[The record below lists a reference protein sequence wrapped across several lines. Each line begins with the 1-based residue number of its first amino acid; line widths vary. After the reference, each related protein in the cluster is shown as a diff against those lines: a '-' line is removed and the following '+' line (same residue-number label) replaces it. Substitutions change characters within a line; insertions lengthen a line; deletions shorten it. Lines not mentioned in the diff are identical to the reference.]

1 MNHVTLPADYRLTPR
16 TLSIALNTLGDA
28 NRLHC
33 GVVGGATI
41 KCYIEDIEGLD
52 YDDSH
57 QYREWPITIAPTYF
71 NTDTEKYIYAAIPKT
86 PTISTTAMIVFPS
99 ELLDIYGQN
108 ESDEQ
113 VGSTDFFYVWL
124 QGIITEVQ
132 TEDNVSFRQWEEEID
147 NGSLG
152 TDQDRAAKIT
162 GVKVNGETVEIED
175 GVVDIPTPRKISQL
189 QNDQSFINESNISA
203 ANGIM
208 QLGEIYLNLAHHHD
222 WGQIVN
228 KPNLVEGV
236 TVAKWALSFLLSN
249 GDTIQA
255 DFSSFVDAIS
265 SVSNDVSRLTNE
277 RGMVI
282 TPLVWGAT
290 YTEEDWTDRKGE
302 YWFDTTADMLKQ
314 CVSFIGGFP
323 FFATIHGRF
332 MIWNDNSH
340 ELILYAYDGITPSSI
355 TIFTATT

>member
-1 MNHVTLPADYRLTPR
+1 MNHVAQPTDYRITPQM
-16 TLSIALNTLGDA
+16 LSISLNALGDA

-52 YDDSH
+52 YGDNH
-57 QYREWPITIAPTYF
+57 QYREWPIVIAPTYF
-71 NTDTEKYIYAAIPKT
+71 NTDTAKYVYAAIPKS
-86 PTISTTAMIVFPS
+86 PTTATTAMIVFPS
-99 ELLDIYGQN
+99 EPIDIYGQN

-113 VGSTDFFYVWL
+113 VGSTDFFYIWL

-132 TEDNVSFRQWEEEID
+132 TEDDVSFRQWEQEID
-147 NGSLG
+147 NGLLG
-152 TDQDRAAKIT
+152 TDQSRAPAIT
-162 GVKVNGETVEIED
+162 GVKVNGESVLIED

-189 QNDQSFINESNISA
+189 QNDQSFINGSNISA

-208 QLGEIYLNLAHHHD
+208 QLGEICLNLAHCHD

-265 SVSNDVSRLTNE
+265 SVSNDVARLTNE

-282 TPLVWGAT
+282 TPLVWDAT
-290 YTEEDWTDRKGE
+290 YTGEDWTDRKGE
-302 YWFDTTADMLKQ
+302 YWFDTTAGMLKQ
-314 CVSFIGGFP
+314 CVSFIEGFP

-340 ELILYAYDGITPSSI
+340 ELILYAYDGTSPSST
-355 TIFTATT
+355 TIFTQT